1 MNYEFSDNTYE
12 KIIKN
17 AYDLFEEEK
26 QLKKDIKTETTNL
39 HNKTKEVIESLSDEQ
54 ALELLKNKWISPL
67 IDAIIKLPQDIIN
80 DIASKVKTINDKY
93 KTTLSEI
100 TDEIEENQTTLIS
113 LIDELEG
120 DDFDME
126 GLSELKSLL
135 SGD

>member
-1 MNYEFSDNTYE
+1 MPFYIYG
-12 KIIKN
+12 
-17 AYDLFEEEK
+17 
-26 QLKKDIKTETTNL
+26 
-39 HNKTKEVIESLSDEQ
+39 
-54 ALELLKNKWISPL
+54 
-67 IDAIIKLPQDIIN
+67 
-80 DIASKVKTINDKY
+80 
-93 KTTLSEI
+93 